1 MDSINRVFP
10 RASQSPV
17 IRIIAP
23 PGVHVW
29 AGLQKTKPMS
39 IKIPRRLIAELITHA
54 IQDDPGEC
62 CGLLF
67 GIGGEADEIHRMSNV
82 DPKPVSRYTMQAGE
96 LVEAQEKVKKTGRE
110 FVAIYHS
117 HTLTRAY
124 PSVTDISNAVEVS
137 SISIRHVII
146 SLVEKTRPVI
156 RAFSING
163 SSEVIELVIETDGEP
178 YRASD

>member
-1 MDSINRVFP
+1 
-10 RASQSPV
+10 
-17 IRIIAP
+17 
-23 PGVHVW
+23 
-29 AGLQKTKPMS
+29 MS

-67 GIGGEADEIHRMSNV
+67 GIGDEADEIHRMSNV
-82 DPKPVSRYTMQAGE
+82 DPRPVSRYTMQAGE
-96 LVEAQEKVKKTGRE
+96 LVEAEEKVKKTGRE

-117 HTLTRAY
+117 HTFTQGY
-124 PSVTDISNAVEVS
+124 PSKSDISNAVEVAS
-137 SISIRHVII
+137 VSTRHVIV

-163 SSEVIELVIETDGEP
+163 DAEVTELVVETDGQP